1 MPVPELEIEIKY
13 FEEHREE
20 LLARA
25 PGKFALIKGAECIG
39 TFDNADNAYKEGAT
53 RFPRQP
59 FLIQEIL
66 PKDRIQQ
73 VPAYYSG
80 AMYATF

>member
-1 MPVPELEIEIKY
+1 MPVPELESEIKF

-20 LLARA
+20 LLVRA
-25 PGKFALIKGAECIG
+25 PGKFALIKGAEYID
-39 TFDNADNAYKEGAT
+39 TFDNAENAYREGAR

-66 PKDRIQQ
+66 PTDRIQQ
-73 VPAYYSG
+73 IPAYYSG